1 MKSGISL
8 CDKTVLKK
16 NLTRFAPAWGLYGVG
31 LLMFL
36 MTLAEPGRP
45 ANYAANAAE
54 TMSAMAGVNFFYALV
69 CAQLLY
75 GDLYNSRMCNAL
87 HALPL
92 RRETW
97 FFTDLLSGLLFSLLP
112 NLAVTLLSVAMVP
125 EATHVFMFWLG
136 GTMLQFLFFFG
147 LATLCAYIVGSRF
160 AMAVV
165 YLIINF
171 FAIIAGWLVDTLY
184 VPLLYGVVHDDT
196 LFSWLTPL
204 TQMLRHNYLNI
215 STYNYELQGLR
226 GDISWEFQD
235 GWGYLAICAAI
246 GVGLLALALRCYQ
259 KRDLEKAGD
268 FVTVRGLGGVFL
280 VVYTLCVGTCCYLF
294 FDIFLGNEADIF
306 LLLGFAIGFFTG
318 LMLLRR
324 SVRVFRLKAFG
335 GFALFLAIFFLSFG
349 ITKLDPLG
357 ISRWV
362 PEAEAVERVSI
373 ATDGFYNVG
382 EDGASWD
389 DSRQIEELQE
399 VHRYAIEHRR
409 SAVDSVPVTLLYE
422 MKDGRTVTRAYD
434 VPMDSEAG
442 QILRK
447 YFSSPEFVLGWVYTG
462 DSQVFRV
469 EFQDPG
475 VALEDPAVIRSFL
488 EAVIA
493 DCEAGNL
500 VQSWRYT
507 QNKEFI
513 GWFTMATY
521 GSGNFN
527 YYRDVRF
534 TEEAKNIQ
542 VWLREHGIQPE
553 QWG

>member
-1 MKSGISL
+1 MKSGISF

-31 LLMFL
+31 LVMIL

-54 TMSAMAGVNFFYALV
+54 TLSAMAAVSFFYALV

-97 FFTDLLSGLLFSLLP
+97 FFTNLVSGFLFCLVP
-112 NLAVTLLSVAMVP
+112 NLTVTLLSIAMAP
-125 EATHVFMFWLG
+125 EAAHVFVFWLG
-136 GTMLQFLFFFG
+136 GTALQFLFFFG
-147 LATLCAYIVGSRF
+147 LATLCAYTVGSRF

-165 YLIINF
+165 YLIVNF
-171 FAIIAGWLVDTLY
+171 FALIAGWLVDTLY
-184 VPLLYGVVHDDT
+184 VPLLYGVVPDDT
-196 LFSWLTPL
+196 LFFWLTPL
-204 TQMLRHNYLNI
+204 PQMLRHNYMNV
-215 STYNYELQGLR
+215 STYNYELNGLR
-226 GDISWEFQD
+226 GGISWTFES
-235 GWGYLAICAAI
+235 GWGYLAICTAV
-246 GVGLLALALRCYQ
+246 GVGFLALALRCYRR
-259 KRDLEKAGD
+259 RDLEKAGD
-268 FVTVRGLGGVFL
+268 FMTVRGLGGVFL

-294 FDIFLGNEADIF
+294 FDIFLGNETDIF

-324 SVRVFRLKAFG
+324 SVRVFRLKAIG
-335 GFALFLAIFFLSFG
+335 GFGLFLAVFFLSFG
-349 ITKLDPLG
+349 ITKLDPMG

-362 PEAEAVERVSI
+362 PEAEKVEHVSI
-373 ATDGFYNVG
+373 ATDGVYYAR
-382 EDGASWD
+382 EDGTIWD
-389 DSRQIEELQE
+389 DIRQIEEIRS
-399 VHRYAIEHRR
+399 VHQYAIENRGNPG
-409 SAVDSVPVTLLYE
+409 DVPVTLIYQL
-422 MKDGRTVTRAYD
+422 KDGGTVTREYD
-434 VPMDSEAG
+434 VPMNSEAG

-475 VALEDPAVIRSFL
+475 VALEDPEVIRSFL
-488 EAVIA
+488 DAVIA
-493 DCEAGNL
+493 DCEAGHL

-507 QNKEFI
+507 QNKEFT

-521 GSGNFN
+521 SSDDLH

-534 TEEAKNIQ
+534 TEEAENIQ
-542 VWLREHGIQPE
+542 AWLREHGIQPE
-553 QWG
+553 KWG